1 MFSKMPPMTQLKSMA
16 GSTWLWLTFALAVAS
31 MALVAY
37 RLDRLSYVTYLQ
49 RMKSDTT
56 MAMMDLREDFE
67 AEIFDKLLMVR
78 ELAAII
84 GQNPDMTQSQFAI
97 AASQIRGRDDLVI
110 NIAAAEDLKVSL
122 VYPRAGNANVLG
134 FDYRDSPEQLPLV
147 EQVMR
152 TGVSA
157 IAAPVNLVQG
167 GRGII
172 VREAVYRP
180 SNSTVSRA
188 PVPWGVVSIVID
200 YEGFIDR
207 VGLNDIEDG
216 YDILI
221 REASQAGQHRVF
233 FGSPA
238 LTQNDPVR
246 LDFNFP
252 FGNWQLLTT
261 TDGGWPAASPTQTRE
276 RLIMAAVAA
285 LLMGLL
291 SYVLWLSEARKLAQR
306 RLSNGIDALDDGFV
320 MFDADD
326 RLVAC
331 NAKYREIYDF
341 SADLVKPGTR
351 FEDIVSHGMKREFID
366 GTNGAQ
372 AITPAE
378 RAAARRDSEA
388 IDIEQHLLNGR
399 VIKVSD
405 RRMRDG
411 SYVGLRV
418 DISELTRAR
427 TAAEAASKAKTD
439 FMGVLSHEL
448 RTPLTVIL
456 GVARLVSNARLLET
470 SKALKAALEDP
481 ETTQGDIAARV
492 DDMYRQLTEIIARME
507 RSGSHLL
514 HLINDMLDFAKIE
527 AGHLSVDCSACDV
540 SSILEPVAEQAR
552 VLAGQK
558 GLEVQIDDVS
568 PTLAVL
574 ADPVR
579 ARQILLNLVSNAVK
593 FTDSGSVALS
603 VAPSQDQV
611 VFTVTDTGVGIPE
624 DVIGGV
630 FDPFYQVDSTATRR
644 SGGTG
649 LGLAISREL
658 AMAQSGSLSAE
669 SQVGK
674 GSSFTLT
681 LRRSTLRAVA

>member
-366 GTNGAQ
+366 GRNGAQ